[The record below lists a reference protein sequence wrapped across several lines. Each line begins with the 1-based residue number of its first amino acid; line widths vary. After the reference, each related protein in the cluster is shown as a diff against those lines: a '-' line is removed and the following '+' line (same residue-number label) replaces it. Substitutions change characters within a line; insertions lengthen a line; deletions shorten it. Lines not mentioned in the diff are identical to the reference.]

1 MKDSQLHTQEQIFL
15 RYSMHIMRNLNH
27 QINDQQSV
35 IHMIMELH
43 NKQYQLF
50 WLLLSTLI
58 PSVSTQIL
66 QQYFVNNIVNK
77 YLFKK
82 QGEMS
87 SKMSSDAE
95 QRFRKSVDRQKSY
108 KSDQQKEVFASA
120 LKNALRTLTQR
131 ECDNISNSDLC
142 AEVDSHLQ
150 VNNKAAFWN
159 CVASSMDGK
168 TRKQVQDYY
177 IQSFQKLRYN
187 RLLTVEDKLL
197 LRQLSN
203 QMEDQKP
210 AAVVQQFLCQVENTD
225 YFKHNIMMYV
235 INFRRQQK

>member
-1 MKDSQLHTQEQIFL
+1 MKDTKPHAYDQIFL
-15 RYSMHIMRNLNH
+15 SYSVHIMRHLNY
-27 QINDQQSV
+27 QINDNESV

-43 NKQYQLF
+43 NTQYKLF
-50 WLLLSTLI
+50 WLLLSQLI
-58 PSVSTQIL
+58 PSASTQIL
-66 QQYFVNNIVNK
+66 QRYFVNNIVNK

-87 SKMSSDAE
+87 SLMSSDAE

-108 KSDQQKEVFASA
+108 KSDQQKEIFAAA

-131 ECDNISNSDLC
+131 EYDNISNSDLC
-142 AEVDSHLQ
+142 EEVDNHLLA
-150 VNNKAAFWN
+150 NNKAAFWN
-159 CVASSMDGK
+159 CVASSLEGK

-177 IQSFQKLRYN
+177 IQSFQKLRYS

-197 LRQLSN
+197 LRQLSS

>member
-1 MKDSQLHTQEQIFL
+1 
-15 RYSMHIMRNLNH
+15 
-27 QINDQQSV
+27 
-35 IHMIMELH
+35 MELRD
-43 NKQYQLF
+43 KSYQQF
-50 WLLLSTLI
+50 WLLLSQKMPCT
-58 PSVSTQIL
+58 SAQAL

-87 SKMSSDAE
+87 SLMSSDAE

-108 KSDQQKEVFASA
+108 KSDQQKEIFAVA
-120 LKNALRTLTQR
+120 LINALRTLTQR
-131 ECDNISNSDLC
+131 EYDNISNSDLC
-142 AEVDSHLQ
+142 VEVDNHLQ
-150 VNNKAAFWN
+150 ANNKAAFWN
-159 CVASSMDGK
+159 CVASSLEGK

-177 IQSFQKLRYN
+177 IQSFQKLRYS

-197 LRQLSN
+197 LRQLSS

>member
-1 MKDSQLHTQEQIFL
+1 MTEEASLI
-15 RYSMHIMRNLNH
+15 HI
-27 QINDQQSV
+27 
-35 IHMIMELH
+35 IMELR
-43 NKQYQLF
+43 NQSYQLF
-50 WLLLSTLI
+50 WLLLSQQMPGT
-58 PSVSTQIL
+58 STQAL
-66 QQYFVNNIVNK
+66 QHYFVNNIVNK

-87 SKMSSDAE
+87 SLMSSDAE

-108 KSDQQKEVFASA
+108 KSDQQKEIFAAA

-131 ECDNISNSDLC
+131 EYDNISNSDLC
-142 AEVDSHLQ
+142 VEVDNHLQ
-150 VNNKAAFWN
+150 ANNKAAFWN
-159 CVASSMDGK
+159 CVASSLEGK

-177 IQSFQKLRYN
+177 IQSFQKLRYS

-197 LRQLSN
+197 LRQLSS